1 MPVDWLSLASAPS
14 TLVDMVHGLAQV
26 RVAECLVVGGAGP
39 ASSAEP
45 LAAADER
52 GSRPVEAHTRV
63 KRLSRDR

>member
-1 MPVDWLSLASAPS
+1 MPVDWLKVPSAAS

-26 RVAECLVVGGAGP
+26 RLAECLVIGGAGP

-63 KRLSRDR
+63 KRLPRDR

>member
-1 MPVDWLSLASAPS
+1 MAVDWLSVPSAPS

-26 RVAECLVVGGAGP
+26 RMAECLVIGGAGP

-63 KRLSRDR
+63 KRFSRDR

>member
-14 TLVDMVHGLAQV
+14 TLVEMVHGLAQV

-52 GSRPVEAHTRV
+52 GSRPVEAYA
-63 KRLSRDR
+63 RLKHVSHDR